1 MEHAEVGNA
10 VDNTWEIAQA
20 DLGFEFMMNALRL
33 TEGFQVDLFQERT
46 GLPLIT
52 LQNAIKQAV
61 NKGLLSQDLQ
71 TIKPTLK
78 GQRYLND
85 LLAIFLD

>member
-1 MEHAEVGNA
+1 
-10 VDNTWEIAQA
+10 
-20 DLGFEFMMNALRL
+20 MMNALRL
-33 TEGFQVDLFQERT
+33 TDGFHVNLFQERT

-52 LQNAIKQAV
+52 LQNVIKQAI
-61 NKGLLSQDLQ
+61 NNGLLTQELQ

-85 LLAIFLD
+85 LLAMFLD